1 LWRVSFVNQMWQPW
15 PAEHLA
21 QQEMLCLTGSSGD
34 VDVSGGSSARGSEEW
49 VQNRTATDQGAGS
62 WRKRRRWERQAG
74 AWLDSAAV
82 FVLIS
87 SMALPAYGQ
96 SSIAVPELRFG
107 TVSWEQT
114 GPKRILF
121 KIESAWTPLSD
132 PAKVTDTLYCGTP
145 NCPTTGQP
153 IVGTTLAM
161 RTPTNEPTSN
171 RWVFGDAARSIYLL
185 Y

>member
-1 LWRVSFVNQMWQPW
+1 MNRMWQPW

-34 VDVSGGSSARGSEEW
+34 VDVSGGSSARGSEKW
-49 VQNRTATDQGAGS
+49 VQIRTATDQGAGS
-62 WRKRRRWERQAG
+62 WQMRRRWGRQAG
-74 AWLDSAAV
+74 AWLDPAAV

-87 SMALPAYGQ
+87 SIVLPAYGQ

-132 PAKVTDTLYCGTP
+132 PAKATDTLYCETP

-171 RWVFGDAARSIYLL
+171 RWVFGDAARSNYLL